1 MDEKTLRQHAANA
14 EEYERKRVQIEAA
27 RAFLE
32 QMENENEVARAKY
45 EAELLKKVREGDEA
59 R

>member
-1 MDEKTLRQHAANA
+1 MDDKSLHQNAVTAA
-14 EEYERKRVQIEAA
+14 EYERKRVQIEAA

-32 QMENENEVARAKY
+32 QMENENEVGRAKY
-45 EAELLKKVREGDEA
+45 EAELLKKVHEGDEA